1 MRILR
6 VGYRPPPDPG
16 GKERPVERRTQEQ
29 LLRRHRMVNDFIG
42 RPAAAVQV
50 GERCGTSMSAGT
62 PHPAGA
68 VS

>member
-29 LLRRHRMVNDFIG
+29 LLQGQRVVNDFIG
-42 RPAAAVQV
+42 RPAAVQV
-50 GERCGTSMSAGT
+50 GERCGTSMTAGT
-62 PHPAGA
+62 PCPAGA